1 MEEFN
6 EKIKN
11 KEFFGTIVLVR
22 IEGTLEQGKPSD
34 VSFKEIYN
42 IMNQKGN
49 YYVMRNTN
57 KLKSKEFEEI
67 KTETGTTEEIEEK
80 IIKEHLGQIKVDNVD
95 NKKKKKITKKL
106 MEVFSLEK
114 QEGEKVYEFEE
125 RLKKEVS
132 KVLGIDI

>member
-6 EKIKN
+6 ERIKN
-11 KEFFGTIVLVR
+11 REFFDTIVLVR

-34 VSFKEIYN
+34 ISFKEIYDLL
-42 IMNQKGN
+42 NQKGN
-49 YYVMRNTN
+49 YYVMINTT
-57 KLKSKEFEEI
+57 KLKSREFEEI
-67 KTETGTTEEIEEK
+67 KTEEGTTEEIEEK
-80 IIKEHLGQIKVDNVD
+80 MINEHLGQIQVEGFD
-95 NKKKKKITKKL
+95 NKKEMEMTRKI
-106 MEVFSLEK
+106 MEIFNMEK